1 MTAKKTESEEKI
13 NRFIV
18 GGKLSEK
25 EFKEGIKS
33 AEKGKFTSV
42 QESMTAFDEWLKKR
56 TKEM

>member
-1 MTAKKTESEEKI
+1 MTAKKTESEERI

-33 AEKGKFTSV
+33 AEKGKFTTV